1 VLAAFLIVLICAS
14 PIAPLVDGNILI
26 GIEATAMAVR
36 WQRTEQD
43 LQIILA
49 RKPEMRPAVL
59 AAYATASAEGGAS
72 YREHRPRSR
81 SLFSDAATK
90 EDSLILNSARLPE
103 VWLRRSANEGSR
115 KQGSENPIKDF
126 VKLRAAWCGN

>member
-1 VLAAFLIVLICAS
+1 MVRPALAALRLSVATRGNAVHDPGLRQLI
-14 PIAPLVDGNILI
+14 
-26 GIEATAMAVR
+26 
-36 WQRTEQD
+36 EQD

-59 AAYATASAEGGAS
+59 SAYATASAEGGAS

-90 EDSLILNSARLPE
+90 ADSLILHSARLPE
-103 VWLRRSANEGSR
+103 VL
-115 KQGSENPIKDF
+115 
-126 VKLRAAWCGN
+126 VKALCQ